1 LQSPRGNEVSSFEK
15 VLVSAVNDWSG
26 DITAGKRVSHW
37 IQIGSL
43 VSEIW
48 TSRNLLFKVFFRG

>member
-26 DITAGKRVSHW
+26 DITAGKRVSYW

-43 VSEIW
+43 VSEIR
-48 TSRNLLFKVFFRG
+48 TSRNLLLKVFFGG